1 MAFREPNQKELK
13 RIRAALRYFGSEDFL
28 QEYALLIKEG
38 DKREVFAVSRD
49 LIGRVKNFTTAGVK
63 IGEIGRRFRF
73 SLEGTFWLVKKCR
86 KMVVTNE
93 RGEMLFLYGRDLFA
107 SSIVKAAGFGENEVV
122 FVYNGRGDII
132 GIGKSRFPAE
142 MLKEVPEDRVFVDNL
157 VDRGEYI
164 RHTKL
169 YSSF

>member
-1 MAFREPNQKELK
+1 MAFREPNKKELK
-13 RIRAALRYFGSEDFL
+13 KIRAALRYFGSEDFL
-28 QEYALLIKEG
+28 REHALLIN
-38 DKREVFAVSRD
+38 DRREVFAVSRD

-73 SLEGTFWLVKKCR
+73 SLEGTFWLVRKRK
-86 KMVVTNE
+86 KMVMVNE
-93 RGEMLFLYGRDLFA
+93 KGEMLFLYGRDLFA
-107 SSIVKAAGFGENEVV
+107 SSIVEAAGFGENEIV
-122 FVYNGRGDII
+122 FVYNRREDII
-132 GIGKSRFPAE
+132 GIGKSRFSAE
-142 MLKEVPEDRVFVDNL
+142 MLERVPKDRVFVDNL